1 MYFWSKFPFVR
12 VVIFF
17 ILGILSGVFL
27 PGYQIGAG
35 VGLIVS
41 VSFLIILS
49 YKRKNLLIKL
59 NPVYGSVISLSFL
72 LFGYLMLW
80 QATDTIRSNHIIN
93 FNKGEYYAAK
103 LISQPEIKGNFLR
116 AKVKISAIK
125 QQDWIKTSGK
135 AMVYLRYN
143 EGDTHLSYGDE
154 IMVKGFPGLVEKSR
168 NPYEFD
174 YRQYLAYNNIHHQ
187 DFVNRNKWTISNR
200 ASGFSLVGI
209 SIKIRNKLEQVL
221 ARYIHQPEELAIAK
235 ALILGNKEDLD
246 KSTKETFATAGAMH
260 VLAVSG
266 LHVGIIY
273 LVLISLLGQKRSNIT
288 KPVLIAVIVIPIL
301 WLYAFITGLSP
312 SVLRAVTM
320 FSFLTLAH
328 VFGRRSNTLNI
339 LAISA
344 FILLMFN
351 PYMIMAVGFQ
361 LSYVAVIGIIFLFP
375 VIERRITPSNQVLRV
390 VWQITALSVAAQLA
404 TFPLSALY
412 FHRFPTYFLISN
424 LVVIPAATL
433 IIWGGLLL
441 LLAGSISGFLGSII
455 GSGVGFIIGIVNT
468 VLKSMTQ
475 WPYADIQ
482 NLVPSIFESWITYG
496 IIILFFLFLIE
507 KKRLYYHLSL
517 AAIIVLVANLF
528 YWEIKGNN
536 LRQVTIYSIHNRWAI
551 DLIENRKYQT
561 ITDSLLSTETSK
573 IDFHITPYRRQFNLQ
588 IDNRSIKTRKTQ
600 WGDAF
605 VWHGKKI
612 LLADPCINSIEL
624 PEIFDLLLI
633 KPAVSSYD
641 CYQEQI
647 VLRKLVE
654 DQQIHFEEHN
664 LKKEGALIINL

>member
-209 SIKIRNKLEQVL
+209 SIKIRNRLEQVL
-221 ARYIHQPEELAIAK
+221 
-235 ALILGNKEDLD
+235 
-246 KSTKETFATAGAMH
+246 
-260 VLAVSG
+260 
-266 LHVGIIY
+266 
-273 LVLISLLGQKRSNIT
+273 
-288 KPVLIAVIVIPIL
+288 
-301 WLYAFITGLSP
+301 
-312 SVLRAVTM
+312 
-320 FSFLTLAH
+320 
-328 VFGRRSNTLNI
+328 
-339 LAISA
+339 
-344 FILLMFN
+344 
-351 PYMIMAVGFQ
+351 
-361 LSYVAVIGIIFLFP
+361 
-375 VIERRITPSNQVLRV
+375 
-390 VWQITALSVAAQLA
+390 
-404 TFPLSALY
+404 
-412 FHRFPTYFLISN
+412 
-424 LVVIPAATL
+424 
-433 IIWGGLLL
+433 
-441 LLAGSISGFLGSII
+441 
-455 GSGVGFIIGIVNT
+455 
-468 VLKSMTQ
+468 
-475 WPYADIQ
+475 
-482 NLVPSIFESWITYG
+482 
-496 IIILFFLFLIE
+496 
-507 KKRLYYHLSL
+507 
-517 AAIIVLVANLF
+517 
-528 YWEIKGNN
+528 
-536 LRQVTIYSIHNRWAI
+536 
-551 DLIENRKYQT
+551 
-561 ITDSLLSTETSK
+561 
-573 IDFHITPYRRQFNLQ
+573 
-588 IDNRSIKTRKTQ
+588 
-600 WGDAF
+600 
-605 VWHGKKI
+605 
-612 LLADPCINSIEL
+612 
-624 PEIFDLLLI
+624 
-633 KPAVSSYD
+633 
-641 CYQEQI
+641 
-647 VLRKLVE
+647 
-654 DQQIHFEEHN
+654 
-664 LKKEGALIINL
+664 

>member
-1 MYFWSKFPFVR
+1 
-12 VVIFF
+12 
-17 ILGILSGVFL
+17 
-27 PGYQIGAG
+27 
-35 VGLIVS
+35 
-41 VSFLIILS
+41 
-49 YKRKNLLIKL
+49 
-59 NPVYGSVISLSFL
+59 
-72 LFGYLMLW
+72 
-80 QATDTIRSNHIIN
+80 
-93 FNKGEYYAAK
+93 
-103 LISQPEIKGNFLR
+103 
-116 AKVKISAIK
+116 
-125 QQDWIKTSGK
+125 
-135 AMVYLRYN
+135 
-143 EGDTHLSYGDE
+143 
-154 IMVKGFPGLVEKSR
+154 
-168 NPYEFD
+168 D

-187 DFVNRNKWTISNR
+187 DFVNRDKWTISNR